1 MAMRFLERHDN
12 GELDSPPSCYQSLED
27 LRADEAASEHCK
39 PSCRMAAFKARADRT
54 ALPGLLEDEL
64 FRVPFE

>member
-1 MAMRFLERHDN
+1 MWERRAERVLRRPCSHF
-12 GELDSPPSCYQSLED
+12 ELMF
-27 LRADEAASEHCK
+27 EAARPHQKHCQ
-39 PSCRMAAFKARADRT
+39 PSCRMAAFKARADRP

>member
-12 GELDSPPSCYQSLED
+12 GELGSP
-27 LRADEAASEHCK
+27 
-39 PSCRMAAFKARADRT
+39 PSCRMAAFKARADRP

>member
-1 MAMRFLERHDN
+1 MF
-12 GELDSPPSCYQSLED
+12 
-27 LRADEAASEHCK
+27 EAARPHQKHCQ
-39 PSCRMAAFKARADRT
+39 PSCRMAAFKARADRP